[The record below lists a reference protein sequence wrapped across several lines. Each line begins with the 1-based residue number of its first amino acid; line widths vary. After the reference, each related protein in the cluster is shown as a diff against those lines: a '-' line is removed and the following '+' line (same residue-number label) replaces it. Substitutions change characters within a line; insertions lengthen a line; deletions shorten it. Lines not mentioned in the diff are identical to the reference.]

1 MPVGSNIEL
10 ENIYTTYG
18 YSAGSLN
25 ADLIAVTDV
34 SAYKWIG
41 LYVGSSV
48 YVGTLTFQGSFDNVD
63 WIDITM
69 YRLGN
74 LDGAHSVSSVYS
86 ETTTL
91 FGAPIRFP
99 LFRCRM
105 TGYTSGAATAVLEL
119 RSEGLAGLTLT
130 ATNGAVGVLQGQ
142 YYIGATVND
151 GTASMAIAAGTV
163 ADTVVYAGKSMLG
176 GILVTTAGVNSMLVY
191 DNATVGSGTIV
202 GLVPPSAAVTGIAYS
217 SGSPCA
223 NGIVVKGNATNPAVT
238 IFYTNIN

>member
-1 MPVGSNIEL
+1 MPVGSNIDIGT
-10 ENIYTTYG
+10 IYTTSG

-25 ADLIAVTDV
+25 ADLIPETDV
-34 SAYKWIG
+34 SNYKWVG
-41 LYVGSSV
+41 LYVGTSA
-48 YVGTLTFQGSFDNVD
+48 YVATLTFQGRFPNED

-74 LDGAHSVSSVYS
+74 LDGAHSVSSVDN
-86 ETTTL
+86 ETATL

-105 TGYTSGAATAVLEL
+105 TTYTSGAATAVLEL
-119 RSEGLAGLTLT
+119 RTEGLSGLELSG
-130 ATNGAVGVLQGQ
+130 TNRAVGVLDGK
-142 YYIGATVND
+142 YYMGATVND
-151 GTASMAIAAGTV
+151 GTANVAIAAGTV
-163 ADTVVYAGKSMLG
+163 TDTVVYAGKSMLG

-191 DNATVGSGTIV
+191 DNATAGSGTIV

-223 NGIVVKGNATNPAVT
+223 NGITVKGNATNPAVT